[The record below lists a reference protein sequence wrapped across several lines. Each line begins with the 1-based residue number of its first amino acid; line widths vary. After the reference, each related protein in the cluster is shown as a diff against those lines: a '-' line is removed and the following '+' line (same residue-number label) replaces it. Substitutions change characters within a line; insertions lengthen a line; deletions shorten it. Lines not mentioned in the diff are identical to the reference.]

1 MPCIII
7 LKYQMLSSVT
17 TNVHVWLE
25 QENKPAGVSV
35 ARQQP
40 VHSRC
45 LSNAG
50 RIPMNSLD
58 PFTEVLSLW
67 QSFPKDISSILW
79 LSGLSLGWYGHLMVL
94 YNNTY
99 IRDCYEH

>member
-1 MPCIII
+1 
-7 LKYQMLSSVT
+7 MLSSVT

-40 VHSRC
+40 VHSIC

-67 QSFPKDISSILW
+67 QSFPKIIRAELRLVWSFDGI
-79 LSGLSLGWYGHLMVL
+79 VQ
-94 YNNTY
+94 NTY